1 MSLMSNTCV
10 LGTMQKQTGLFWALV
25 KHAASPRRLFA
36 IFPPQRL
43 FTQSVIHKRGR
54 GKNSDCF
61 TVAMHMCENIT
72 GVCELGKKEKK
83 KKKEKPSAQ
92 EAVQQESSMKV
103 YQTPTQGW
111 LDFSSRKTR
120 GKIKSQLLPVAMSTN
135 QESIF
140 AAHWRAN

>member
-1 MSLMSNTCV
+1 
-10 LGTMQKQTGLFWALV
+10 MQKQTGLFWVLV

-72 GVCELGKKEKK
+72 GVCEPGKKRNVKK
-83 KKKEKPSAQ
+83 KKKSTQEVMHQDESMPDADPRQKAEKPG
-92 EAVQQESSMKV
+92 ES
-103 YQTPTQGW
+103 G
-111 LDFSSRKTR
+111 R
-120 GKIKSQLLPVAMSTN
+120 
-135 QESIF
+135 
-140 AAHWRAN
+140 